1 MAGEA
6 LVFVA
11 SFLVGNGV
19 AGGLENCVVGSSP
32 VPFDT
37 GTAAF
42 KAVDLVVRV
51 IVVCCRSRKARARAG
66 LLSFASKR
74 RWHTCRNQNRMTSV
88 TFTSYMLSS

>member
-11 SFLVGNGV
+11 VFLVGNGV
-19 AGGLENCVVGSSP
+19 AGGPDNCVAGSSP
-32 VPFDT
+32 VLFDA

-51 IVVCCRSRKARARAG
+51 IVVCCVVCCRSRKATARAG
-66 LLSFASKR
+66 LLSFTSKR
-74 RWHTCRNQNRMTSV
+74 G
-88 TFTSYMLSS
+88 